1 MDATI
6 QARADYRSRFGNY
19 RYRVEIVDSDEAT
32 ENIRD
37 FEIAISGAVIN
48 YESTEQDVYKPIISS
63 TCTFSLICTTQSQ
76 IDFLRSVAT
85 SAIGRYGVRVLRAD
99 SAGTPTTTKWVGV
112 LISDQLN
119 FADNL
124 PQEVV
129 LTATDDLGY
138 LNDMPYVQN
147 DGSRFRGTQTILNH
161 IQQALKKLRTRWYYD
176 YSVGGIF
183 NIEFSFENDLVA
195 SEYSSSSVLVGL
207 LEETKIN
214 NFLFYDNESSEGAIN
229 CYQVL
234 EIILK
239 YFGASIY
246 QSFEQDTSRFVITT
260 FGSYQATVAGGYSP
274 EGKTYRSNGVVAT
287 HGAATKNSVSI
298 TNDASNKKRLSGGS
312 FTYLQPFRKVLR
324 TLKVHDDER
333 VFQRFYYEATP
344 TSDAAA
350 LFSSTFATDLHSN
363 FSNFSQGD
371 VFKLHVRVTCDWPG
385 IAANTLYT
393 QAGETGT
400 APDAYKIGRIKV
412 RLTVKLRNEDEDGAS
427 QGADQYLRRPQS
439 NTNQVPIYDTSYG
452 FSSYPQNYTNH
463 IATTDVELSTNSS
476 SHIAVTSEPFVIT
489 ETQFLEVR
497 RDFILPAMPFAT
509 DNGINVKLE
518 VDFLDY
524 TGAIAQNS
532 GVSLITNNS
541 NPMGFVSMDVFNGFQ
556 PTNDRIFK
564 GVNTGNARKTFDSG
578 EVLLN
583 DGYTNSVGI
592 VRYRKSDGSFSAENT
607 GFTSNMQSASTN
619 PSIKLITDEMANF
632 YGTAREIFEGT
643 LIKMSEVG
651 LNGIFSL
658 VHSEAGG
665 DTTVK
670 YKATKLSVN
679 TGIEETQ
686 VSLVEIARN
695 TTSTTGFVDVIT
707 TDDNITNPTNP
718 IVSVSDIGGVYNLRS
733 SIAENVGPVQQLLAT
748 AIARN
753 RSSQTGE
760 ALATMDANGVLQE
773 ITDGSNGQFLTT
785 NGSGVYSFDSQNFVY
800 VLASGSMLL
809 TMGREDFFYYGS
821 NIYGWS
827 SNIWNSSSSSS
838 SSINDEYAHNGI
850 LIPYGPIT
858 RISFKATVRNDSNA
872 NDIDLTICKANRP
885 NGSTSDITLTSIGTA
900 TASNSSGVDLHYNCD
915 VDITG
920 LNLTAGGMIFLLF
933 RRQNGGNVSTN
944 VNVSFTLLATI

>member
-1 MDATI
+1 MNATI

-19 RYRVEIVDSDEAT
+19 RYRVEIVDSDQAT

-37 FEIAISGAVIN
+37 FEITVNGAIIN

-63 TCTFSLICTTQSQ
+63 TCTFSLVCTTQSQ

-99 SAGTPTTTKWVGV
+99 TAGTPTATKWVGV

-119 FADNL
+119 FDDDL
-124 PQEVV
+124 PQEVI

-138 LNDMPYVQN
+138 LNDAPYVQD
-147 DGSRFRGTQTILNH
+147 DGSRFRGSQTTLVH

-176 YSVGGIF
+176 YTFGGF
-183 NIEFSFENDLVA
+183 SNVQLSFEQDLVA
-195 SEYSSSSVLVGL
+195 SEYSSASSTVGL

-214 NFLFYDNESSEGAIN
+214 NFLFYDNKNTEGAIN
-229 CYQVL
+229 CHEVL

-246 QSFEQDTSRFVITT
+246 QSFEQDTSRFIIST

-274 EGKTYRSNGVVAT
+274 EGKTYRSNGAVSV
-287 HGAATKNSVSI
+287 HGPAAKSSVSI
-298 TNDASNKKRLSGGS
+298 TNDSSNKKRLSGGS
-312 FTYLQPFRKVLR
+312 FTYLQPYRKVIR
-324 TLKVHDDER
+324 TLKVHEEEN
-333 VFQRFYYEATP
+333 VFSRFYYEATP

-350 LFSSTFATDLHSN
+350 LFSSNFATDLHSN
-363 FSNFSQGD
+363 FSNFTQGD
-371 VFKLHVRVTCDWPG
+371 VFRLHVRVTCDWPG
-385 IAANTLYT
+385 IAVNTLYS

-412 RLTVKLRNEDEDGAS
+412 RLTVRLRNEDEDGNNLDP
-427 QGADQYLRRPQS
+427 DQYLRRPQS

-463 IATTDVELSTNSS
+463 IATTDVELSTVSS
-476 SHIAVTSEPFVIT
+476 SHVAITSEPFVVT
-489 ETQFLEVR
+489 EAQYLEVR
-497 RDFILPAMPFAT
+497 RDFILPAMPFDTA
-509 DNGINVKLE
+509 NGINVKLE
-518 VDFLDY
+518 VDFLDH

-541 NPMGFVSMDVFNGFQ
+541 TPMGIVTMNVFEGFQ
-556 PTNDRIFK
+556 PNNDRIFK
-564 GVNTGNARKTFDSG
+564 GVNSGDARKTFDSG
-578 EVLLN
+578 DVLLN
-583 DGYTNSVGI
+583 DGYTNTVG
-592 VRYRKSDGSFSAENT
+592 VFEYRKSDGSFSKENT
-607 GFTSNMQSASTN
+607 GFTSSMQSASTN

-658 VHSEAGG
+658 VHTESGG
-665 DTTVK
+665 NTTVK

-707 TDDNITNPTNP
+707 TDDNITNPTTP

-760 ALATMDANGVLQE
+760 ALASMDANGVLQE
-773 ITDGSNGQFLTT
+773 ITDGTNGQFLST
-785 NGSGVYSFDSQNFVY
+785 NGSGVYSFASQGY
-800 VLASGSMLL
+800 IYMLSSGSMIVSIR
-809 TMGREDFFYYGS
+809 REGFYHYGTTTIGHAANTWTANQS
-821 NIYGWS
+821 AFS
-827 SNIWNSSSSSS
+827 TLA
-838 SSINDEYAHNGI
+838 DDYAHNGI
-850 LIPYGPIT
+850 IIPFGPIT
-858 RISFKATVRNDSNA
+858 RILFKATIRNDNSA
-872 NDIDLTICKANRP
+872 DDIDVTIAKGNRP
-885 NGSTSDITLTSIGTA
+885 DGSTSDITLTSIGTG
-900 TASNSSGVDLHYNCD
+900 TASCSSGADQHHNCD
-915 VDITG
+915 ISITG
-920 LNLTAGGMIFLLF
+920 LNLPSGGMIFFAL
-933 RRQNGGNVSTN
+933 RRQTGGNISTN
-944 VNVSFTLLATI
+944 INVSYSIIAIT